1 MIDGPYGPGWYGRGG
16 ANYENART
24 VLRRAYGRERYRHHP
39 PYRSYRYAPNRY
51 YGNSYYP
58 RRGYGW
64 PVERP
69 RAGRVNRAIEQD
81 RR

>member
-1 MIDGPYGPGWYGRGG
+1 MDG

-24 VLRRAYGRERYRHHP
+24 VCRSAYGRERYRHRP
-39 PYRSYRYAPNRY
+39 SYRSYRYAPNRY

-58 RRGYGW
+58 GRGYGW

-69 RAGRVNRAIEQD
+69 RPGRVNRAIEQD